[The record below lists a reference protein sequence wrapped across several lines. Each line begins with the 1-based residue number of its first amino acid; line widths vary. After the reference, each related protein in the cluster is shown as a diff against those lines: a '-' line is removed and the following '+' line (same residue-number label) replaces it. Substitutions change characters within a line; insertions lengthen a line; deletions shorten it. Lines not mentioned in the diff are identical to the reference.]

1 MSEKTKKKYKVLDE
15 FSMEVQEF
23 DDLQKAKEEA
33 FNVQGIL
40 YEGDKV
46 LVDYSQF

>member
-1 MSEKTKKKYKVLDE
+1 MSKETKKKYTVVDE
-15 FSMEVQEF
+15 FTMEEKEF

-40 YEGDKV
+40 YEGDKI
-46 LVDYSQF
+46 LIDYSQF